1 MFIEYV
7 IIQYLLFCRKSL
19 ESGVLLLD
27 LAEVDLPGV
36 VHRVVE
42 SLSVEGIIE
51 EAQKPDILR

>member
-1 MFIEYV
+1 M

>member
-1 MFIEYV
+1 LFIEYV

>member
-1 MFIEYV
+1 M
-7 IIQYLLFCRKSL
+7 
-19 ESGVLLLD
+19 LD

-51 EAQKPDILR
+51 EAQKPDILRYLLCQCPLLFLSTVQ